1 MLLLLYCFSF
11 RSLRFV
17 CYQHILCCVFLMWH
31 VFSCPLSCSEEL
43 EVIASV
49 CDSLVRYWLLL
60 LLLFATHLFVVVE
73 GWRLGQ
79 MAPFQ
84 VEEEPAGD
92 LERHQDK
99 NRQEEETPLFLS
111 HKHKHTS
118 RGTYPPSRLRRLQ
131 EAALW
136 PRSTPF
142 PPSSQSSK
150 INEAPVSVDNSIQN
164 RFATIQEVFGTIPIS

>member
-1 MLLLLYCFSF
+1 MHVAVAVLFVISKFVLCLLSTHFVLCFF
-11 RSLRFV
+11 NV
-17 CYQHILCCVFLMWH
+17 TNAVFT
-31 VFSCPLSCSEEL
+31 CPLSCSENL
-43 EVIASV
+43 EVIVSV

-84 VEEEPAGD
+84 VEEEPAGN

-111 HKHKHTS
+111 HTHKHTS

-131 EAALW
+131 EAAL
-136 PRSTPF
+136 
-142 PPSSQSSK
+142 
-150 INEAPVSVDNSIQN
+150 
-164 RFATIQEVFGTIPIS
+164 

>member
-1 MLLLLYCFSF
+1 MFFLVLFRALRNWKLLLVFAIHLFAIGYC
-11 RSLRFV
+11 
-17 CYQHILCCVFLMWH
+17 YCC
-31 VFSCPLSCSEEL
+31 
-43 EVIASV
+43 
-49 CDSLVRYWLLL
+49 
-60 LLLFATHLFVVVE
+60 LFATHLFVVVE

-111 HKHKHTS
+111 HTHKHTS

>member
-1 MLLLLYCFSF
+1 MTHLFVIVERYWLMLLLLLLF
-11 RSLRFV
+11 
-17 CYQHILCCVFLMWH
+17 
-31 VFSCPLSCSEEL
+31 E
-43 EVIASV
+43 
-49 CDSLVRYWLLL
+49 RYWLLLLL

-111 HKHKHTS
+111 HTHKHTS
-118 RGTYPPSRLRRLQ
+118 RGTYPLSRLRRLQ
-131 EAALW
+131 EAAL
-136 PRSTPF
+136 
-142 PPSSQSSK
+142 
-150 INEAPVSVDNSIQN
+150 
-164 RFATIQEVFGTIPIS
+164 